1 MLKTEAQQ
9 ATICIPKQALNWET
23 NKRCMLFS
31 LFGSLNFEIVLGE
44 SCLEGFLCT
53 KPPLMAK
60 KYILQG
66 QTIAG
71 QVKFFKFLLF

>member
-1 MLKTEAQQ
+1 
-9 ATICIPKQALNWET
+9 
-23 NKRCMLFS
+23 MLFS

-44 SCLEGFLCT
+44 SCSEGFLCT

-60 KYILQG
+60 KYILHG

-71 QVKFFKFLLF
+71 QVKFFKLLLF